1 MQIIFAND
9 KIIWDRSEKKAFP
22 EAEELKRL
30 VRDTIAPEKSLGLA
44 DIQDVTDEGSDVL
57 LVADVDDDENED
69 DSAEMR
75 SFYGVL

>member
-1 MQIIFAND
+1 MFTLQIIFAND
-9 KIIWDRSEKKAFP
+9 KKVWDRSEKKGFP

-30 VRDTIAPEKSLGLA
+30 VRDTIAPEKSLGHA
-44 DIQDVTDEGSDVL
+44 DIQDVTDEGSDV
-57 LVADVDDDENED
+57 DVDDD

>member
-9 KIIWDRSEKKAFP
+9 KIIWDRSEKKGFP